1 MVAKKSLLKRLEED
15 QANQSNVRNGLV
27 AVMSHKN
34 EIAEALE
41 RGFTVKKI
49 YQIMLRDGEVSIGY
63 QSFARLVSI
72 YVKGD
77 KKYDKKN
84 QAEPASKKEKRSEP
98 KGMQQL
104 KTNRGP
110 RPDHVYDPDRYDP
123 DELI

>member
-15 QANQSNVRNGLV
+15 QANQSNARNGLV
-27 AVMSHKN
+27 AVMSHKE

-63 QSFARLVSI
+63 QSFARLVCI
-72 YVKGD
+72 YVKGE

-84 QAEPASKKEKRSEP
+84 KPIKSTLAERSEP
-98 KGMQQL
+98 KGMEQL

-123 DELI
+123 DKLI

>member
-1 MVAKKSLLKRLEED
+1 MVAKKSLLERLEED
-15 QANQSNVRNGLV
+15 RANQSNARSGLV
-27 AVMSHKN
+27 AVMSHKE

-49 YQIMLRDGEVSIGY
+49 YQIMFRDGEVSIGY

-72 YVKGD
+72 YVKGE

-84 QAEPASKKEKRSEP
+84 QVGSTSKKRSEP
-98 KGMQQL
+98 KGMEQL

>member
-1 MVAKKSLLKRLEED
+1 MVAKKSLLERLEED
-15 QANQSNVRNGLV
+15 RASQSNTRSGLV
-27 AVMSHKN
+27 AVMSHKE
-34 EIAEALE
+34 EIAKALE

-84 QAEPASKKEKRSEP
+84 QTVPVPEKRSEP
-98 KGMQQL
+98 KGMEQL
-104 KTNRGP
+104 KINRGP